1 MNLPPVNDSEKL
13 IYSVCD
19 ILTAKQERDP
29 KIVFVDMPR
38 AMDKQKLGGMYTAI
52 EQIKKGKVYD
62 LRYTY
67 KEWWFNAPQVWVFG
81 NMEPDLRLV
90 MSMDRWKIWT
100 INEEMELMP
109 HTKRIREE
117 EEREE

>member
-1 MNLPPVNDSEKL
+1 
-13 IYSVCD
+13 
-19 ILTAKQERDP
+19 
-29 KIVFVDMPR
+29 MPFL
-38 AMDKQKLGGMYTAI
+38 ATLDA
-52 EQIKKGKVYD
+52 
-62 LRYTY
+62 
-67 KEWWFNAPQVWVFG
+67 
-81 NMEPDLRLV
+81 PDLRF

>member
-1 MNLPPVNDSEKL
+1 M
-13 IYSVCD
+13 
-19 ILTAKQERDP
+19 
-29 KIVFVDMPR
+29 
-38 AMDKQKLGGMYTAI
+38 
-52 EQIKKGKVYD
+52 YD